1 MNVLSKSGVI
11 LLLSILLLLFVVYL
25 FLIMNVRHAE
35 TYILWQDLIWFH
47 VSFFFPFLFHFIF
60 CALFSPSNAYTYWQC
75 YSTIYLINRNINN
88 VECISVVCV
97 IIYNITKWK
106 AKWRHEYSYLLW
118 RHNGLFMPVSLMSG
132 INVRQVGFFLRFL
145 SQ

>member
-1 MNVLSKSGVI
+1 MPRKLKTWMSFPNRG
-11 LLLSILLLLFVVYL
+11 LFFSFQSFFFFCCVYL

-88 VECISVVCV
+88 VECIGVVWSYTISLNERQNEDMNIHICYDV
-97 IIYNITKWK
+97 IMVCFC
-106 AKWRHEYSYLLW
+106 
-118 RHNGLFMPVSLMSG
+118 LFHWWVT
-132 INVRQVGFFLRFL
+132 
-145 SQ
+145 